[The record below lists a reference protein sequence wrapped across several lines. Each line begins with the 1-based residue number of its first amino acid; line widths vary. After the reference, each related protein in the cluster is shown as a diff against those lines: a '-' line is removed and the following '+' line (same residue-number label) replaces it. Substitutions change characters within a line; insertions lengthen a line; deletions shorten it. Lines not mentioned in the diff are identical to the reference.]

1 MPYSSKKK
9 PSTKQSKSC
18 RLRDRFTKWSVAGV
32 MTIVLGG
39 TVAPAAQV
47 VGAISYEYPDPDSGA
62 AYYGPIT
69 VNAGNVNNQTVR
81 LNAVNRAFNDLSIFM
96 GKIPTTDNSGLRIQ
110 GISNDPEHELRLDL
124 ELAYRQ
130 QGFDLVDREYAYFAE
145 QMSDL
150 GNYTQPQFVYLD
162 ARMGGRTTSLASYYI
177 RNSDQPVLYVFPSW
191 ATEDWAKY
199 DYGRCTNAASYR
211 RLEQGAIN
219 MGVGPTLVC
228 MAENRP
234 DGQGIQFY
242 PVYQGKRLEVTAAED
257 AANDERFWQEHH
269 IDYAL
274 NSITDSEVQAALRG
288 LEAEV
293 WRQDEEILELERQ
306 IVNAENGYSDADPEL
321 LRAERM
327 DLEVYQAEYLTHLN
341 PIRDYFLAANDG
353 DETGEQLT
361 AALEQISWL
370 EEELNLAYEQLFAK
384 EEEMVAQT
392 EEIMALE
399 EEIAQMESNLTE
411 VEAALTAEQELTVE
425 QADKLSALKAEIEQ
439 KSVKLEKLKNEL
451 AANRDGLAAKETEL
465 ATRPEPAIIKELIY
479 LGGQSSSDVGAADQ
493 ETVDAKPDQENRAES
508 TEEAVVAA
516 GNGEYQDAVVEVP
529 ELGGA
534 SGLPWWFW
542 LGTGAIVTGLG
553 FEVYLYLNRNKK
565 RRAA

>member
-1 MPYSSKKK
+1 M
-9 PSTKQSKSC
+9 
-18 RLRDRFTKWSVAGV
+18 
-32 MTIVLGG
+32 
-39 TVAPAAQV
+39 APAAQV
-47 VGAISYEYPDPDSGA
+47 VGAVSYEYPDPDSGA
-62 AYYGPIT
+62 TYYGPIT
-69 VNAGNVNNQTVR
+69 VNAGNVNDQTVR

-96 GKIPTTDNSGLRIQ
+96 GKIPTTDDSGLRIQ

-130 QGFDLVDREYAYFAE
+130 QGFDLVDREYTYFAE

-234 DGQGIQFY
+234 DG
-242 PVYQGKRLEVTAAED
+242 
-257 AANDERFWQEHH
+257 
-269 IDYAL
+269 
-274 NSITDSEVQAALRG
+274 G

-306 IVNAENGYSDADPEL
+306 IVNADNGYSDADPEL

-327 DLEVYQAEYLTHLN
+327 DLEVYQAEYLAHLN

-353 DETGEQLT
+353 DETGEQLA

-384 EEEMVAQT
+384 EEEMMAQT

-399 EEIAQMESNLTE
+399 EEIAQLESNLAE

-451 AANRDGLAAKETEL
+451 AANRDELAAKETEL
-465 ATRPEPAIIKELIY
+465 ATRTEPATIKELIY
-479 LGGQSSSDVGAADQ
+479 LGGQSSSDVGATNQ